1 MKQINITLM
10 KKVFSFLKQNCYTIL
25 FIVIAICCAIL
36 VLALPYFI
44 RINDPIWNY
53 RFWYFAGVISF
64 FVIGIPFI
72 IKFNNNNSFGFIGI
86 IFAILV
92 KSILILLNI
101 SFILSLLYFIK
112 FIEFPTPIEAVVGW
126 PALSFLY
133 VFVIMYIIW
142 HSYLIPDTEIKN

>member
-1 MKQINITLM
+1 M

-25 FIVIAICCAIL
+25 FIVIAICCAIM

-44 RINDPIWNY
+44 RINNPIWVY
-53 RFWYFAGVISF
+53 RFWYFAGATSF
-64 FVIGIPFI
+64 FVIGIPFFS
-72 IKFNNNNSFGFIGI
+72 KLNDDNSFGFIGI

-133 VFVIMYIIW
+133 VFVIMYIIG